1 MSKTAAPTTAKTA
14 FKFHWGHAVIV
25 YFSAF
30 VLFMLFMVYQCMRQE
45 FDLVAEDYYAQEIG
59 YQGDIN
65 AQQRAQS
72 MATPATIALH
82 DKILAV
88 NIPAEAAPETGEIY
102 LFRPSATAL
111 DKKYALKTEA
121 DGSQFLDVSA
131 LTTGAYNVQLRWKSG
146 GADYQAIQRIIIK

>member
-1 MSKTAAPTTAKTA
+1 MPNAAIKTA

-30 VLFMLFMVYQCMRQE
+30 VLFMLFMVYQCVRQD
-45 FDLVAEDYYAQEIG
+45 FDLVTEDYYAQEIG
-59 YQGDIN
+59 YQSDID
-65 AQQRAQS
+65 AQQRANNL
-72 MATPATIALH
+72 ATPATIALH
-82 DKILAV
+82 DKILAI
-88 NIPAEAAPETGEIY
+88 NIPAQAMAEAGEIY

-121 DGSQFLDVSA
+121 DGSQFLDLSA

-146 GADYQAIQRIIIK
+146 GVDYQATQRIIIK